1 MEYFV
6 FRNNTIEIFFGAS
19 EFEYSGYGDISFIP
33 TDATSYIWFYQVPFK
48 SDIAS
53 LVGEISEYFD
63 KLRLVYQQLP
73 ENRQLIVF
81 TLENLFPLKYSS
93 ENYELTQEIERF
105 NSNIYSFS
113 KEHQNVKFI
122 DFSEFIRNY
131 SLEEVVDWKYYF
143 ISQIGLNP
151 KLAVSFRKWFTQKIN
166 EIQLKRKKC
175 LVLDLDNTL
184 WGGILGEDGISGIKI
199 GGDYPGNAFLYFQEA
214 LAELTRK
221 GIILTVCS
229 KNNEQDVLDVW
240 NKNPYIVLKN
250 DYITTYRINWKNKAD
265 NIQDIATELNIGLD
279 SFVFIDDNPAEREL
293 VRQLL
298 PMVAVPDFPDK
309 PYDLPSFFKSLLND
323 YFRIYTLTDEDKQK
337 AAQYKAN
344 ANRQKELCKFTNLD
358 EYLGSLNIE
367 VEVQSLNEY
376 NLSRIA
382 QMTQKT
388 NQFNLTTKR
397 YNDSDLLAFA
407 KDGWKI
413 YCIKVKDKFGD
424 SGITGTMFLKPNG
437 KSWIIDTLLLSC
449 RILGKGIE
457 EVFVQS
463 VLQKLR
469 SEGIEF
475 VEAVYIPTMKN
486 AQVAN
491 FYEKMGFAI
500 VDNKEA
506 FKTYSLDLKEYGVK
520 IKTFYKIQFK

>member
-1 MEYFV
+1 MRYFI
-6 FRNNTIEIFFGAS
+6 FRNNTIENLFGNS
-19 EFEYSGYGDISFIP
+19 DIEYSGYEDVSYVP
-33 TDATSYIWFYQVPFK
+33 DSNSYIWFYQVPVK
-48 SDIAS
+48 CDKIVLAE
-53 LVGEISEYFD
+53 EISGYFD
-63 KLRLVYQQLP
+63 KFRIVYERISSYKQILV
-73 ENRQLIVF
+73 F
-81 TLENLFPLKYSS
+81 SLENLYDLRFYSAD
-93 ENYELTQEIERF
+93 YEIAHIINKFNQDIQEFAIHH
-105 NSNIYSFS
+105 S
-113 KEHQNVKFI
+113 NVKFI
-122 DFSEFIRNY
+122 DFSEFIRWYPNEQ
-131 SLEEVVDWKYYF
+131 LIDWKYYF
-143 ISQIGLNP
+143 ISQMIINP
-151 KLAVSFRKWFTQKIN
+151 KLVGCFRKWFASRIS
-166 EIQLKRKKC
+166 EIELKRKKC

-184 WGGILGEDGISGIKI
+184 WHGVLGEDGINGIGI

-214 LAELTRK
+214 LVELSK
-221 GIILTVCS
+221 QGIILAVCS

-240 NKNPYIVLKN
+240 NENPYIVLKKN
-250 DYITTYRINWKNKAD
+250 YITTYRINWKNKAD

-337 AAQYKAN
+337 AAQYRAN

-358 EYLGSLNIE
+358 EYLRSLNME
-367 VEVQSLNEY
+367 VEVQTLNEY

-397 YNDSDLLAFA
+397 YNDSDLLAFV
-407 KDGWKI
+407 KDGWRI

-424 SGITGTMFLKPNG
+424 SGITGAMFLKPNG

-491 FYEKMGFAI
+491 FYEKMGFTI
-500 VDNKEA
+500 VDNKESL
-506 FKTYSLDLKEYGVK
+506 KIYSLDLKKYSVK